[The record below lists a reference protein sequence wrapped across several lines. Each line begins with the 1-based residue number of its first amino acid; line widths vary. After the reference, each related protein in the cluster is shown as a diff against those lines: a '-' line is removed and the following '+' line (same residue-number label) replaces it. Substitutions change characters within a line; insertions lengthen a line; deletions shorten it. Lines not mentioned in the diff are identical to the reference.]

1 MANGANEAVHSDLR
15 AILAQSRSAFIGVAI
30 LSAVLNVLMLGG
42 SLFMMLVYDTVLPSR
57 SVPTL
62 VGLLVMIIVIYLF
75 QGVLDVIRGRMLSQ
89 VGASVDRGL
98 GAKIHVL
105 IGKIAL
111 RVRSQGDGLQPVR
124 DLDNV
129 RTFLSSAGPSALID
143 LPWMFFFI
151 LVLFLLHY
159 WLGITVLIGA
169 IVLVALTFATER
181 ATREPT
187 KQVTTLMAKRS
198 QLAEASRRHAEVL
211 QAMGMNHRVKRNW
224 VQVSDQNLVA
234 QQELT
239 NVGSTLGGSSKII
252 RMLLQS
258 VVLAVGA
265 LLVINNEATGGIIF
279 ASSIL
284 AARALAPVEVA
295 IANWRGFVAARQS
308 WARLHQWMKELPK
321 EEEMQRLPPPT
332 STLSI
337 EALSL
342 APPGA
347 QRLTVEG
354 VTFLVRAGEAV
365 AVIGPSGSGKSTLVR
380 GICGIWAPVRG
391 SVRID
396 GAALDQWHAE
406 DLGQHV
412 GYLPQN
418 VELID
423 GTVAQNISR
432 FEPNAPSEAVIA
444 AAKLAGVH
452 ELIVRLPDGY
462 QTEVGNDGS
471 ALSAGQRQRIA
482 LARALYRDPF
492 LIVLDE
498 PNSNLDADGETALAV
513 AVNSAR
519 QRGAVVV
526 LVAHRQSILSVVDN
540 ILYMRDGRALAYGPK
555 EDVMR
560 KLSGNEPPKKIEA
573 QAVPAASAE
582 RER

>member
-1 MANGANEAVHSDLR
+1 
-15 AILAQSRSAFIGVAI
+15 
-30 LSAVLNVLMLGG
+30 
-42 SLFMMLVYDTVLPSR
+42 
-57 SVPTL
+57 
-62 VGLLVMIIVIYLF
+62 
-75 QGVLDVIRGRMLSQ
+75 
-89 VGASVDRGL
+89 
-98 GAKIHVL
+98 
-105 IGKIAL
+105 
-111 RVRSQGDGLQPVR
+111 
-124 DLDNV
+124 
-129 RTFLSSAGPSALID
+129 
-143 LPWMFFFI
+143 
-151 LVLFLLHY
+151 
-159 WLGITVLIGA
+159 
-169 IVLVALTFATER
+169 
-181 ATREPT
+181 
-187 KQVTTLMAKRS
+187 
-198 QLAEASRRHAEVL
+198 
-211 QAMGMNHRVKRNW
+211 
-224 VQVSDQNLVA
+224 
-234 QQELT
+234 
-239 NVGSTLGGSSKII
+239 
-252 RMLLQS
+252 
-258 VVLAVGA
+258 
-265 LLVINNEATGGIIF
+265 
-279 ASSIL
+279 
-284 AARALAPVEVA
+284 
-295 IANWRGFVAARQS
+295 
-308 WARLHQWMKELPK
+308 
-321 EEEMQRLPPPT
+321 
-332 STLSI
+332 
-337 EALSL
+337 
-342 APPGA
+342 
-347 QRLTVEG
+347 
-354 VTFLVRAGEAV
+354 
-365 AVIGPSGSGKSTLVR
+365 LVR

-406 DLGQHV
+406 DLGQHI

-582 RER
+582 REQ